1 MDFLTSATI
10 KAWLKVAGTDDDD
23 ILDIIGEAVE
33 DRVATFLNRSLI
45 EESYADE
52 LIDGSGTN
60 KLVPKHFPVT
70 AVTSIEVY
78 DGLDNSGTEIWDLWA
93 QNTDYDRLVIPTGG
107 YCILLDGATFPKDY
121 SNIKLNYT
129 AGYDSDSLPQDI
141 YKAMFDLC
149 YLYYHA
155 IRAEKNLGKLSDVQI
170 SGGGLNTTINYDRDA
185 EIKILETIKAH
196 RAVNV

>member
-45 EESYADE
+45 EEEYEDE
-52 LIDGSGTN
+52 LVDGSGTN

-78 DGLDNSGTEIWDLWA
+78 DGLDNAGAEIWDSWA

-129 AGYDSDSLPQDI
+129 AGYTSDTLPQEI

-170 SGGGLNTTINYDRDA
+170 TGGGLNTTINYDRDA